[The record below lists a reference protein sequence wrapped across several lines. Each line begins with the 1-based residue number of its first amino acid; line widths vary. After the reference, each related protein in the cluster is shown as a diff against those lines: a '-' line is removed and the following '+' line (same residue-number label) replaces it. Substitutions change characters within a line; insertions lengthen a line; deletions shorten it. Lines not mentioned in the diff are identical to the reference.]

1 MLFSSLSVHY
11 IIMQSV
17 NNIEGG
23 EMQPDL
29 NNLKA
34 KIQSNRDF
42 IDRITVQLPGFKG
55 YVEKSENYDA
65 DRMIREFIADR
76 IRSSKKSL
84 NVISGD
90 LVKGG
95 EISTIQE
102 IDSVQ
107 NLLEGLLKKVQY
119 ADYGVSGGFSKIKIT
134 EEDQNRLL
142 EYDWRL
148 ISAFDEI
155 NTAAGKLATL
165 QSDTILQELRN
176 LKQKIRDFDKSIDD
190 RKYVIMEVI

>member
-1 MLFSSLSVHY
+1 
-11 IIMQSV
+11 
-17 NNIEGG
+17 
-23 EMQPDL
+23 MQPDL

-34 KIQSNRDF
+34 KIQANRDF

-65 DRMIREFIADR
+65 DRIVREFIADKVL
-76 IRSSKKSL
+76 SAKKSL
-84 NVISGD
+84 NILAGDLIKSGD
-90 LVKGG
+90 
-95 EISTIQE
+95 IATIQE
-102 IDSVQ
+102 IDSIQ

-119 ADYGVSGGFSKIKIT
+119 ADYGTSGAFSKIKIT

-155 NTAAGKLATL
+155 NGITSKLQTL
-165 QSDTILQELRN
+165 QGDPFIQELKN
-176 LKQKIRDFDKSIDD
+176 MKQKIRDFNKNIDD

>member
-1 MLFSSLSVHY
+1 
-11 IIMQSV
+11 
-17 NNIEGG
+17 
-23 EMQPDL
+23 MQPDL

-34 KIQSNRDF
+34 KIQANRDF
-42 IDRITVQLPGFKG
+42 IDRITTRLPGFNG

-65 DRMIREFIADR
+65 DRMVREFIADR
-76 IRSSKKSL
+76 VLSAKKSL
-84 NVISGD
+84 NVLSGD
-90 LVKGG
+90 LVKSG
-95 EISTIQE
+95 EIQTIQE
-102 IDSVQ
+102 IDSIQ
-107 NLLEGLLKKVQY
+107 NLLEGLLKKIQY

-155 NTAAGKLATL
+155 NTLTAKL
-165 QSDTILQELRN
+165 QSVQGDSLVQEMKN
-176 LKQKIRDFDKSIDD
+176 LKQKIRDFDKSVDD

>member
-1 MLFSSLSVHY
+1 
-11 IIMQSV
+11 
-17 NNIEGG
+17 
-23 EMQPDL
+23 MQPDL

-34 KIQSNRDF
+34 KIQANRDF
-42 IDRITVQLPGFKG
+42 IDRITTKLPGFKG

-65 DRMIREFIADR
+65 DRMVREFIADR
-76 IRSSKKSL
+76 IQSSKKSL
-84 NVISGD
+84 NVMSGD
-90 LVKGG
+90 LVKSGD
-95 EISTIQE
+95 IATIQE

-107 NLLEGLLKKVQY
+107 NLLEGLIKKVQY
-119 ADYGVSGGFSKIKIT
+119 ADYGASGGFSKIKIT

-155 NTAAGKLATL
+155 NAATGKFQSL
-165 QSDTILQELRN
+165 QGDALVQEIRN
-176 LKQKIRDFDKSIDD
+176 LKQKIRDFDKSVDD

>member
-1 MLFSSLSVHY
+1 
-11 IIMQSV
+11 
-17 NNIEGG
+17 
-23 EMQPDL
+23 MQPDL

-34 KIQSNRDF
+34 KIQANRDF

-65 DRMIREFIADR
+65 DRMIREFISDKVLSA
-76 IRSSKKSL
+76 KKSL
-84 NVISGD
+84 NILASDMVKSGE
-90 LVKGG
+90 LA
-95 EISTIQE
+95 TIQE
-102 IDSVQ
+102 IDSIQ

-119 ADYGVSGGFSKIKIT
+119 ADYGAAGAFSKIKIT
-134 EEDQNRLL
+134 EDDQNRLL

-155 NTAAGKLATL
+155 NGITGKLQAL
-165 QSDTILQELRN
+165 EGELFLQELKN
-176 LKQKIRDFDKSIDD
+176 MKQKIRDFDKSIDD

>member
-1 MLFSSLSVHY
+1 
-11 IIMQSV
+11 
-17 NNIEGG
+17 
-23 EMQPDL
+23 MQPDL

-34 KIQSNRDF
+34 KIQANRDF

-65 DRMIREFIADR
+65 DRIIREFIADKVLAT
-76 IRSSKKSL
+76 KKNLTLLSAEF
-84 NVISGD
+84 VKSGE
-90 LVKGG
+90 LA
-95 EISTIQE
+95 TIQE
-102 IDSVQ
+102 IDSMQ

-119 ADYGVSGGFSKIKIT
+119 ADYGTSGAFSKIKIS

-148 ISAFDEI
+148 ISSFDEI
-155 NTAAGKLATL
+155 NGMTGKLQSL
-165 QSDTILQELRN
+165 QGESFLQELKN
-176 LKQKIRDFDKSIDD
+176 LKQKIRDFDKNLDD

>member
-1 MLFSSLSVHY
+1 
-11 IIMQSV
+11 
-17 NNIEGG
+17 
-23 EMQPDL
+23 MQPDL

-34 KIQSNRDF
+34 KIQANRDF

-65 DRMIREFIADR
+65 DRMIREFISDKVLSA
-76 IRSSKKSL
+76 KKSL
-84 NVISGD
+84 NILASDMVKSGE
-90 LVKGG
+90 LT
-95 EISTIQE
+95 TIQE
-102 IDSVQ
+102 IDSIQ

-119 ADYGVSGGFSKIKIT
+119 ADYGASGAFSKIKIT
-134 EEDQNRLL
+134 EDDQNRLL

-155 NTAAGKLATL
+155 NAITGKL
-165 QSDTILQELRN
+165 QSIEGEAFLQELKN
-176 LKQKIRDFDKSIDD
+176 MKQKIRDFDKSIDD

>member
-1 MLFSSLSVHY
+1 MFAEHLLY
-11 IIMQSV
+11 CCKNAAIL
-17 NNIEGG
+17 NKEGD

-34 KIQSNRDF
+34 KIQANRDF
-42 IDRITVQLPGFKG
+42 IDRITVQIPFFKG

-65 DRMIREFIADR
+65 DRMIREFIADK
-76 IRSSKKSL
+76 ILSAKKSL
-84 NVISGD
+84 NVMSGELVKSGD
-90 LVKGG
+90 LA
-95 EISTIQE
+95 IIQE

-119 ADYGVSGGFSKIKIT
+119 ADYGVSGGFSRIKIS
-134 EEDQNRLL
+134 EDDQNRLL

-148 ISAFDEI
+148 ISSFDEI
-155 NTAAGKLATL
+155 NIFTANMQNLQGDTL
-165 QSDTILQELRN
+165 LQEMKN
-176 LKQKIRDFDKSIDD
+176 LKQKIRDFDKNIDD